1 MTTNTIAGVW
11 KLMKYTRRY
20 LDTGD
25 VRSDMLPQAY
35 ILYTPGGYMMSITV
49 EENRRPPAGEVLT
62 DDERVRL
69 FKSIISAYSGTYT
82 IDGDTVIHDV
92 ELSWNE
98 AWTGTKQVRRF
109 AVNGDELTIE
119 TTPRTAGTDTR
130 QFINTLTWE
139 RTEGF
144 PVGPF
149 RQGPPHTGLS
159 S

>member
-11 KLMKYTRRY
+11 KLIKYTRRY

-98 AWTGTKQVRRF
+98 AWTGTRQVRRF
-109 AVNGDELTIE
+109 AVSGDELTIE

-139 RTEGF
+139 RTEEF
-144 PVGPF
+144 PAGVN
-149 RQGPPHTGLS
+149 REA
-159 S
+159 